1 MYLREKDNNYNE
13 VPMWKKFLLT
23 VKEASLYF
31 NIGENKMHRIVNDYL
46 DSGYMAKKTVI
57 KRVLKYAPLKTD
69 FQRALS
75 NDETIKTQFAVDMS
89 EVEPETIIDMEEGED
104 FETVDE

>member
-1 MYLREKDNNYNE
+1 MFKLDNGGYGFEVMSKQDMDTFAQKYSKGISSSYSPWNTNYE
-13 VPMWKKFLLT
+13 
-23 VKEASLYF
+23 
-31 NIGENKMHRIVNDYL
+31 D
-46 DSGYMAKKTVI
+46 MAKKTVI

-104 FETVDE
+104 FETIDE